1 MVKKIQYRFRVLKEL
16 NKYAVG
22 VRGFFLIKIFL
33 SALSIGM
40 ALIAPYLYGQYIQRT
55 ILGKHMECLVWI
67 VGIYIGTQL
76 LSTVLALLNNKCTYT
91 INNKVTVAVR
101 TKIMR
106 NRFQQKFQ
114 FYTNLNVGNE
124 KMIFDDAVG
133 KMCDFCGIQTIDYF
147 LLVLQVVTLTFMLLV
162 MEWHLAI
169 LMIISIP
176 ISFWI
181 NHLNGK
187 AAKEN
192 NQQTW
197 NNDRA
202 WGDWI
207 FTSINAWKEI
217 RAMQMEERC
226 EENFDEYSKKYS
238 KLFRV
243 YTRFW
248 VTRRFTIPKIK
259 EEFLMQ
265 FLLIFVGGVLICK
278 GNITIG
284 SLLAFSQYYSI
295 LTSSLQTVIN
305 TDTDLQINSVHYDK
319 VLKELEWTDE
329 EAKNNGYKPQ
339 NYDIKVDNVTFR
351 YPEGNVDILKD
362 FSLTIPKGDRVGIVG
377 QSGAGKSTLLNLL
390 VGVLEPTDGRIL
402 IDGHD
407 LREINQKVLHQKVG
421 FILQEGVLFNTTIRE
436 NLLYGKEDATQEEI
450 EKACERACVKEF
462 IESLPN
468 KYDTEIGEKGTLLS
482 GGQRQRIILAR
493 AFLKDVDIFV
503 FDEATSALDQHTENL
518 IQNAI
523 SNINKD
529 KTIIVV
535 SHRESSLEICNR
547 RVLIE

>member
-1 MVKKIQYRFRVLKEL
+1 MIKKIQYRIQVLKEL
-16 NKYAVG
+16 NKYAAG
-22 VRGFFLIKIFL
+22 VRRYFLIKVLL
-33 SALSIGM
+33 SAVAIGM
-40 ALIAPYLYGQYIQRT
+40 TLIAPYLYGQYIQRT
-55 ILGKHMECLVWI
+55 VLGKHMECLVWI

-91 INNKVTVAVR
+91 VNNKVTVALR

-114 FYTNLNVGNE
+114 FYSNLNVGNE

-133 KMCDFCGIQTIDYF
+133 KMCDFCGIQTIDYS
-147 LLVLQVVTLTFMLLV
+147 LLVIQVLVLTVMLLV
-162 MEWHLAI
+162 MEWHLAV
-169 LMIISIP
+169 LMIVSIP

-207 FTSINAWKEI
+207 FTSVNAWKEI
-217 RAMQMEERC
+217 RAMQMEDRC
-226 EENFDEYSKKYS
+226 EETFDEYSDKYS
-238 KLFRV
+238 SLFRV

-265 FLLIFVGGVLICK
+265 FLLIFVGGVLIYK

-319 VLKELEWTDE
+319 VLKELEWTAE
-329 EAKNNGYKPQ
+329 EAENGGYKPQ
-339 NYDIKVDNVTFR
+339 GYDITVDHVTFR
-351 YPEGNVDILKD
+351 YPEGNVDVLKD

-390 VGVLEPTDGRIL
+390 VGVLEPTDGKIL
-402 IDGHD
+402 IDGHNLQETD
-407 LREINQKVLHQKVG
+407 LKALHQKVG

-450 EKACERACVKEF
+450 EAACERACVKEF
-462 IESLPN
+462 IESLPD
-468 KYDTEIGEKGTLLS
+468 KYDTEIGERGTLLS

-493 AFLKDVDIFV
+493 AFLKDVDVFI

-518 IQNAI
+518 IQSAI
-523 SNINKD
+523 ANINQD

-535 SHRESSLEICNR
+535 SHRESSLKICNR
-547 RVLIE
+547 RVLIG

>member
-1 MVKKIQYRFRVLKEL
+1 MIKKIQYRFRIIKEL
-16 NKYAVG
+16 NKYAAG
-22 VRGFFLIKIFL
+22 VRGFFLLKFFL
-33 SALSIGM
+33 CAVAIGM
-40 ALIAPYLYGQYIQRT
+40 ALIVPYLYGQYIQRT
-55 ILGKHMECLVWI
+55 ILGKHMECLFWI
-67 VGIYIGTQL
+67 VGIYIGVQL
-76 LSTVLALLNNKCTYT
+76 LSTILALLNNKCTYT
-91 INNKVTVAVR
+91 VNNKVTVALR

-106 NRFQQKFQ
+106 NRFQQTFQ
-114 FYTNLNVGNE
+114 FYSNLNVGNE
-124 KMIFDDAVG
+124 KMVFDDAVG
-133 KMCDFCGIQTIDYF
+133 KMCDFSGIQTIDYF
-147 LLVLQVVTLTFMLLV
+147 LLVIQVVTLIVILFV

-169 LMIISIP
+169 LMIASIP

-187 AAKEN
+187 AAREN

-226 EENFDEYSKKYS
+226 EDTFDEYSDKYS
-238 KLFRV
+238 DLFRV

-265 FLLIFVGGVLICK
+265 FLLFFVGGVLIYK

-319 VLKELEWTDE
+319 VLKELEWKDKE
-329 EAKNNGYKPQ
+329 EKGYQPE
-339 NYDIKVDNVTFR
+339 NYDIKVEKVTFR
-351 YPEGNVDILKD
+351 YPEGSVDVLKD
-362 FSLTIPKGDRVGIVG
+362 FSLEIPRGDRIGIVG

-390 VGVLEPTDGRIL
+390 VGVLEPTNGKIL
-402 IDGHD
+402 MDGHD
-407 LREINQKVLHQKVG
+407 LKETDLKAVHRKVG

-482 GGQRQRIILAR
+482 GGQRRRIILAR
-493 AFLKDVDIFV
+493 AFLKDVNVFV

-518 IQNAI
+518 IQGAI
-523 SNINKD
+523 ANINQD

-535 SHRESSLEICNR
+535 SHRESSLKICNR
-547 RVLIE
+547 RILIG